1 MVEPFFRETRAVQPR
16 TVFDDA
22 PCLKF
27 SVDGYSE
34 RSGHAV
40 DMSPPP
46 WGRVRWGQ
54 QTTARQVWDFVGLS
68 CKLWF
73 GRKSILFWMPSL
85 RDFLRHLPDPPPLR
99 ALRALQGREKFGVAI
114 QNREEALFDVVN
126 EARQAVDSPPPS
138 G

>member
-1 MVEPFFRETRAVQPR
+1 MNCKHALGAVYN
-16 TVFDDA
+16 
-22 PCLKF
+22 
-27 SVDGYSE
+27 S
-34 RSGHAV
+34 
-40 DMSPPP
+40 
-46 WGRVRWGQ
+46 
-54 QTTARQVWDFVGLS
+54 
-68 CKLWF
+68 
-73 GRKSILFWMPSL
+73 FWMRSL